1 MNKEQLINYIVTKN
15 PLTNIDAKQYLNS
28 YISYMISKD
37 IIVLSNRTL
46 NINTNFD
53 NLSNQDEQL
62 VRNQIDI
69 SDFIP
74 TNIISNIDTMCIH
87 KIQEQD
93 QEQDQEQEQEQKQE
107 QKQDKNTL
115 NMTNECISY
124 LRLMM
129 LIKMFKQNSKIIFP
143 LNAIINKLNEYILDY
158 TTKNSLNANL
168 VKIFNDLI
176 NISENQLVI
185 ELKSLEKRDIIEFVK
200 DNSINGYI
208 YVL

>member
-1 MNKEQLINYIVTKN
+1 
-15 PLTNIDAKQYLNS
+15 
-28 YISYMISKD
+28 
-37 IIVLSNRTL
+37 
-46 NINTNFD
+46 
-53 NLSNQDEQL
+53 
-62 VRNQIDI
+62 
-69 SDFIP
+69 
-74 TNIISNIDTMCIH
+74 MCIH